1 MSEPLVFVDT
11 SEVREGKL
19 EELKTVIK
27 DLAEFVR
34 VNEPRPILY
43 NVYLS
48 EDGTRMTVIQ
58 AHPDSASMEYHMKLA
73 GPVFTRFVEL
83 IKMSSL
89 DVYGAPSDELRE
101 QMRQKALMLGA
112 GGLTVHELAGGFE
125 RLGAS

>member
-58 AHPDSASMEYHMKLA
+58 AHPDSASMQYHMKLA

-83 IKMSSL
+83 IRMSSM

-112 GGLTVHELAGGFE
+112 GGLTVHELAGGFV

>member
-58 AHPDSASMEYHMKLA
+58 AHPDSASMQYHMKLA

-83 IKMSSL
+83 IKMSSM

>member
-83 IKMSSL
+83 IKMSSM

>member
-19 EELKTVIK
+19 DELKTVIN

-58 AHPDSASMEYHMKLA
+58 AHPDSASMQYHMKLA

-83 IKMSSL
+83 IRMSSM

-112 GGLTVHELAGGFE
+112 GGLTVHELAGGFV